1 MANQF
6 DGVRP
11 ASESSIEIE
20 FQYRGTLRRERL
32 RLKPSAS
39 NLKRASAL
47 RAEIVRAI
55 AEDSFDYAAAFPKSK
70 NAAQFRD

>member
-1 MANQF
+1 MANQL

-20 FQYRGTLRRERL
+20 FRYRGTLCRERL

-39 NLKRASAL
+39 NLKRASDL
-47 RAEIVRAI
+47 RAEILCAI
-55 AEDSFDYAAAFPKSK
+55 EADKFNYAVAFPKSK
-70 NAAQFRD
+70 NAALFSD

>member
-1 MANQF
+1 MANQL

-20 FQYRGTLRRERL
+20 FQYRGTLCRERL

-39 NLKRASAL
+39 NLKRASEL
-47 RAEIVRAI
+47 RAGILRAI
-55 AEDSFDYAAAFPKSK
+55 AKDEFDYALAFPKSK
-70 NAAQFRD
+70 NAALFSH